1 MSELPLVLVAFDD
14 ASVRR
19 LIELELEDSGFL
31 VRGVS
36 SAEDALH
43 VVLVESPAVILIDRY
58 LEGTP
63 SSEVISRITDGSA
76 AARLAIT
83 CDRRDYIQVQADHP
97 GLPIILKPWEY
108 GEIAT
113 VCRDLLPLDQP
124 MV

>member
-19 LIELELEDSGFL
+19 LIELELEDAGFV
-31 VRGVS
+31 VRAVS
-36 SAEDALH
+36 SAEDALR
-43 VVLVESPAVILIDRY
+43 VVLVESPAVILVDRY

-63 SSEVISRITDGSA
+63 SSEIITRITEGSA
-76 AARLAIT
+76 AARMAIT
-83 CDRRDYIQVQADHP
+83 CDRRDYVQTQADHP

-113 VCRDLLPLDQP
+113 ICRHLLPLDQP
-124 MV
+124 LV